1 MTKTGKVSS
10 IEEVLLNLI
19 KEEENRRKEEEYE
32 LDLIKDR
39 FKNKQKNFSEFMN
52 KYSDILAKEVFQEK
66 SEIEIF
72 NKIGELA
79 INKNYNVVF
88 FKAKVINSFGE
99 ELKLVDMHYIHIYK
113 NEELKISIFYDRE
126 GTTLS
131 YLGQPYYEL
140 YNGYNTKCFLYDE
153 EDKLFKVADF
163 DMK

>member
-1 MTKTGKVSS
+1 M
-10 IEEVLLNLI
+10 
-19 KEEENRRKEEEYE
+19 KEQSE

-39 FKNKQKNFSEFMN
+39 LKNKQKNFSKFMEEN
-52 KYSDILAKEVFQEK
+52 SDVLAKEIFQEK

-72 NKIGELA
+72 NKIGEFA

-88 FKAKVINSFGE
+88 FKVKAINSFGE
-99 ELKLVDMHYIHIYK
+99 ELKLADIHYIHIYK
-113 NEELKISIFYDRE
+113 NEELKISIFYDKE

-140 YNGYNTKCFLYDE
+140 YNGRSTKCFICGE